1 MNEQNKH
8 LEDLTQIRSLME
20 RSSRFISL
28 SGLSGVFAG
37 VFAIIGSLIAYWYIY
52 IYFPNN
58 DKSLILTNLSVFNEM
73 IILLIVDAIV
83 ILSLAISFGV
93 FFTTRNSKRK
103 GIPLWDNTAKQ
114 LIINLFLPLA
124 SGGIFSFLLII
135 QGATHMVAA
144 STLIFYGLSL
154 INGSRYTLNDI
165 RYLGIIEIALGIMA
179 GIFIGHGL
187 LFWVIGF
194 GFMHIIYGILM
205 YSKYEKNK
213 GQ

>member
-213 GQ
+213 GK